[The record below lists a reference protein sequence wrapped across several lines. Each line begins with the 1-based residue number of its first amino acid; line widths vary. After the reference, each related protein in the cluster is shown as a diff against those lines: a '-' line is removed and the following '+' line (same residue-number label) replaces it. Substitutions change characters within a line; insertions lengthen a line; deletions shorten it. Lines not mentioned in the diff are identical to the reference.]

1 MKQTKTKLKLKDHE
15 RYCLQL
21 FLFLLFYVSNSVLF
35 YFVGGT
41 RREKDTKLNKNS
53 LLSEQGRYG
62 LHLFLFLLF
71 YISNSASLALFSV
84 VTSGTVE
91 VNAPGSTGCFGLPYI
106 TVGIEN
112 RVEWSRVE

>member
-1 MKQTKTKLKLKDHE
+1 MKDIVYNYFYFYYFMFPT
-15 RYCLQL
+15 
-21 FLFLLFYVSNSVLF
+21 LFYSILW
-35 YFVGGT
+35 GGT

-106 TVGIEN
+106 TVGI
-112 RVEWSRVE
+112 